1 MKYSFLARSR
11 VILACVIVFAVV
23 FSVKLFLVQVVHS
36 GAYSDAA
43 DRQYATPS
51 SNIYERGT
59 IYFERKDGGLISAAT
74 QISGFKIAIV
84 AGKIINEESTYQEL
98 SKIVT
103 LDHDDF
109 ITKADKKNDPY
120 EEIANYLS
128 KEQADAISAL
138 KLPGVSIFKEKWR
151 FYPGSNLA
159 SHTLGFVGYKGDVL
173 GGRYGLERQYESTLS
188 RNINNPY
195 INFFAEVFSNINKTL
210 FENEIPE
217 GDIVTT
223 IEPQVQGFLEKKLT
237 EVKDRYQVDS
247 IGGIIMNPKDGAIYA
262 LGVKPDFNPNN
273 FFQTKNISVF
283 SNPLVENVL
292 EFGSVVKPLV
302 MAAALDAG
310 VVTADTTYNDK
321 GSIMVEK
328 KEIFNFDKKGRG
340 PGTSMQDVLSQS
352 LNTGMVFVE
361 QKLGKEKLR
370 DYLLAYGIKNTTGID
385 LPNETSGLVSGILK
399 SPREIEYAN
408 AAFGQG
414 IALTPIGLIRALASL
429 SNGGNL
435 VVPHIVRQIK
445 YDNGIEKIMTYPTT
459 PAKITP
465 ETSQEIT
472 RMLVTVMDKALK
484 GGLSKLDHFSVAVKT
499 GTAQVADNVNG
510 GYYEDRYTHSFF
522 GYFPAYDPKFII
534 LLYAVNPK
542 GVPYAATT
550 WADSFL
556 DITKFLLNYY
566 NIPPDR

>member
-247 IGGIIMNPKDGAIYA
+247 IGGIIMNPKGGAI
-262 LGVKPDFNPNN
+262 
-273 FFQTKNISVF
+273 
-283 SNPLVENVL
+283 
-292 EFGSVVKPLV
+292 
-302 MAAALDAG
+302 
-310 VVTADTTYNDK
+310 
-321 GSIMVEK
+321 
-328 KEIFNFDKKGRG
+328 
-340 PGTSMQDVLSQS
+340 
-352 LNTGMVFVE
+352 
-361 QKLGKEKLR
+361 
-370 DYLLAYGIKNTTGID
+370 
-385 LPNETSGLVSGILK
+385 
-399 SPREIEYAN
+399 
-408 AAFGQG
+408 
-414 IALTPIGLIRALASL
+414 
-429 SNGGNL
+429 
-435 VVPHIVRQIK
+435 
-445 YDNGIEKIMTYPTT
+445 
-459 PAKITP
+459 
-465 ETSQEIT
+465 
-472 RMLVTVMDKALK
+472 
-484 GGLSKLDHFSVAVKT
+484 
-499 GTAQVADNVNG
+499 
-510 GYYEDRYTHSFF
+510 
-522 GYFPAYDPKFII
+522 
-534 LLYAVNPK
+534 
-542 GVPYAATT
+542 
-550 WADSFL
+550 
-556 DITKFLLNYY
+556 
-566 NIPPDR
+566 